1 MEKKDMSNTVTK
13 VFPAKLERLDE
24 VLAFAEERMDEC
36 GFSMKTAM
44 QVSLALEEAFVNV
57 ANYAY
62 SDGEGEAELTTVAD
76 DETLTFI
83 LSDSGMYFDP
93 TAKDDPDITLPAEE
107 RDIGGL
113 GILMV
118 KKIMDEVKY
127 VYENGRNILTMK
139 KNIC

>member
-1 MEKKDMSNTVTK
+1 MCNTVTK
-13 VFPAKLERLDE
+13 VFPAKLEQLDD

-36 GFSMKTAM
+36 GFSMKAVM

-62 SDGEGEAELTTVAD
+62 PDGKGEAELLTASD
-76 DETLTFI
+76 DNALTFI
-83 LSDSGMYFDP
+83 LSDGGIRFDP
-93 TAKDDPDITLPAEE
+93 TAREDPDITLPAEE
-107 RDIGGL
+107 RSIGGL

-118 KKIMDEVKY
+118 KKIMDEVSY
-127 VYENGRNILTMK
+127 RYENGRNVLTMK